1 MATCNVQTLLD
12 SAACFDCLSPGLKR
26 ALELQLLCEILSA
39 GGGGGTGTVTSVSV
53 ATANGVSGSVAT
65 ATTTPAITLTLNAIT
80 PTSVA
85 LAGSAGAGFV
95 GYPTQSSPP
104 AAPAS
109 GFVKYA
115 DSLGRM
121 AWRRASDGF
130 VRTISSTLTA
140 NRVYTWPDADSI
152 MPIAS
157 QQLTFS
163 GPTAARTIT
172 LPDANFTAA
181 RTDAAQTFFGV
192 QTIGSGLMY
201 IGNAGGS
208 SPYLFNFL
216 GNSDS
221 TPNSSGLGLSI
232 YNYAAGN
239 NEYGVSFRGAS
250 VTATSGDSRAVHVS
264 RVFAPTSGTATWS
277 QMSIRPTINQTGG
290 ANGITRGLYINPV
303 ITAAADFRSLEVT
316 AGKSLFSG
324 DVELGSSSTLNW
336 NADTIFLRDA
346 AGSLSLRNGTNG
358 QRFRV
363 FNTYSGTSD
372 EWFEVDWQTAATKV
386 RLGSNKSGSG
396 STRIVEIIVGG
407 TAAAQWDSS
416 NNFYPVTNNG
426 PSCGISSNR
435 WNALW
440 AQTKVQ
446 IGASGADVILTGE
459 ATGVL
464 QLGQDAGTPAA
475 QRIKAFD
482 GSGTNIAGS
491 DLEVGGGQGTGTG
504 IGGSFIVKGS
514 PAGSSGSSLNA
525 YQNNFIV
532 TAAGDIQT
540 QKTVTAGGTTGAQT
554 INKPTGSVNFAAAA
568 TSLVVTNSFV
578 TTSSVIIATVATN
591 DATMKSV
598 NVVAGSGSFT
608 INANAAATAETRVN
622 FIIRN

>member
-1 MATCNVQTLLD
+1 MSFARYYPTWW
-12 SAACFDCLSPGLKR
+12 G
-26 ALELQLLCEILSA
+26 SA
-39 GGGGGTGTVTSVSV
+39 GGGGGGGGTVTTVSV
-53 ATANGVSGSVAT
+53 TTANGVSGSVANP
-65 ATTTPAITLTLNAIT
+65 TTTPAITLSLGAIT

-85 LAGSAGAGFV
+85 VQGTAGAGFISF
-95 GYPTQSSPP
+95 PTQSSVP
-104 AAPAS
+104 ATPAS
-109 GFVKYA
+109 GFVEYA
-115 DSLGRM
+115 DSSGRVT
-121 AWRRASDGF
+121 WKRASDGF
-130 VRTISSTLTA
+130 NRTINSTLTA
-140 NRVYTWPDADSI
+140 DRIYTWPDANTTL
-152 MPIAS
+152 PIVS
-157 QQLTFS
+157 QQLTLS

-172 LPDANFTAA
+172 LPDANFSAA
-181 RTDAAQTFFGV
+181 RIDAAQTFSGV
-192 QTIGSGLMY
+192 QTFGGGAIYIGSS
-201 IGNAGGS
+201 GGS
-208 SPYLFNFL
+208 SPYLFSFL

-221 TPNSSGLGLSI
+221 SPNAAGLGLTI
-232 YNYAAGN
+232 YSYATGN
-239 NEYGVSFRGAS
+239 AEYGVSFRGAS
-250 VTATSGDSRAVHVS
+250 ITATSGDSRAVYMS
-264 RVFAPTSGTATWS
+264 RTFVPTSGNATWS
-277 QMSIRPTINQTGG
+277 QLSVQPTINQTGG
-290 ANGITRGLYINPV
+290 ASGITRGLYINPT

-316 AGKSLFSG
+316 NGKSLFSG
-324 DVELGSSSTLNW
+324 DVQLGSSSTLNW
-336 NADTIFLRDA
+336 NADTILLRDA

-396 STRIVEIIVGG
+396 STRIVEVIVGG

-464 QLGQDAGTPAA
+464 QLGQDAGTPVT

-504 IGGSFIVKGS
+504 IGGSFIVRGA
-514 PAGSSGSSLNA
+514 PAGSSGSALNA

-532 TAAGDIQT
+532 TGAGDIQT

-554 INKPTGSVNFAAAA
+554 INKPSGSVNFAAAA
-568 TSLVVTNSFV
+568 TSLVVTNALV

-598 NVVAGSGSFT
+598 NIVAGSGSFT

-622 FIIRN
+622 FLVFN